1 MIGRRSLLIVVSTT
15 LSSILAFIGLLAMT
29 NYLGKD
35 VYGNLS
41 WVLATL
47 GTLNVVAD
55 LGFNN
60 AHIKRM
66 SEGLDAD
73 DCISTFT
80 VIKLILTALMVA
92 FVFVSLLFWGYMT
105 NEPISSE
112 TWGLVILF
120 LLYYILY
127 DISYIATTTFA
138 ARMEAAKGQLV
149 WLIDPVI
156 RIPLIIFV
164 SVSHLTI
171 NELAYAFV
179 LASVGVVVLSM
190 FFLRRDNFHWKKPTL
205 YRSYLQF
212 ALPLSVIAIA
222 GAITLNL
229 DKIFIGYFD
238 NAGSVAYYS
247 SAQTLVSTLAV
258 IGTAVSSLAFPSFSK
273 LHVDGDIESIRKVTY
288 AAERYISMI
297 TIPIVT
303 FLVLFPTQISVVI
316 FGAQFAP
323 AGEAMRFLA
332 ITIGLTLFSQVYSSQ
347 ILGVNR
353 PDISAKI
360 TLGTFILNV
369 VLLLVLVPNE
379 LFGVR
384 LLGMSYTGAAIA
396 LALTALAVFVSVRLI
411 VRGLTGTRT
420 NLRIL
425 RHLVAGAAAGI
436 VLEGLNNVLPLS
448 GILTLV
454 IFAVVT
460 VVAFFAALAVL
471 REFTRADVNYFL
483 DLVNPKKMFSY
494 MGEEMKN
501 KK

>member
-47 GTLNVVAD
+47 STLNVVAD

-80 VIKLILTALMVA
+80 VIKLILTAVMVA
-92 FVFVSLLFWGYMT
+92 FVFVSLLVWNYMT
-105 NEPISSE
+105 TEPISSE
-112 TWGLVILF
+112 TWNLVLLF
-120 LLYYILY
+120 LLYFVLY
-127 DISYIATTTFA
+127 DISFIATTTFA
-138 ARMEAAKGQLV
+138 ARMEAAKGQMV

-164 SVSHLTI
+164 SVNHMTI
-171 NELAYAFV
+171 NELAYAYVFASIAVV
-179 LASVGVVVLSM
+179 LLSM

-222 GAITLNL
+222 GAITMNL

-238 NAGSVAYYS
+238 NPGNVAYYS

-273 LHVDGDIESIRKVTY
+273 LHVDGDMESIRRVTY

-303 FLVLFPTQISVVI
+303 LLVLFPTEINVVI

-323 AGEAMRFLA
+323 GGEAMRFLS

-369 VLLLVLVPNE
+369 VLLLLFIPND

-411 VRGLTGTRT
+411 VKGLTGTRT
-420 NLRIL
+420 NPRIL
-425 RHLVAGAAAGI
+425 RHLVAGVAAGI
-436 VLEGLNNVLPLS
+436 VLEALNMVLTIS
-448 GILTLV
+448 GVITLV
-454 IFAVVT
+454 IFSVVT
-460 VVAFFAALAVL
+460 VVAFLAALAVL
-471 REFTRADVNYFL
+471 KEFTMADVNYFL

-494 MGEEMKN
+494 MGQEMKH
-501 KK
+501 K